1 MSPPNN
7 ANSIAFRSP
16 LLSKT
21 KLVSSDSTVI
31 TFSCQNGVMACPRRV
46 LLIGLDGFDA
56 VLAKHFAEDGL
67 LPNFARLQNQGAC
80 FDLDHGRDKYS
91 GLSWEHLSSGIR
103 PRDGGRW
110 SAVTFNHRTY
120 QATQDH
126 TVVCPFLADLSGVRS
141 VIFDFPYFDLSKAP
155 NVRGITSW
163 GSHDPGVGSASR
175 PDGLHQQITKLF
187 GPYPAPEW
195 IYGFC
200 WPSAQKAHAAGEALA
215 QAAKVRSQAS
225 RWLLQQCLPDWDLGV
240 VVISESHS
248 AIEPLWHG
256 VDPNHPLHGL
266 HSARPAAAALR
277 KVYCAIDDLIGELY
291 QAFPDTVLVL
301 VAMHGMGQNDS
312 DVPAMALLPELLYR
326 LAFGSAYMRPV
337 EFPEFLPDGTPLI
350 AEDAHWGDLLSQAVP
365 KSQLK
370 FHQRVARRINR
381 IAAKI
386 NPRRI
391 VANLNP
397 GVDLSWM
404 PAARY
409 SPFWPKMSAFALP
422 SFYDGRVRINVVGR
436 EARGKIRA
444 SEYAETCQQI
454 REVVS
459 ECRNLLNG
467 KPVVSEVYCPKQNP
481 HEVGPS
487 EADVYIVWEGAP
499 LGFSHPRLGNIGPLP
514 YLRTGGHTGKYGF
527 LSIVGDN
534 IPAGQLGVASS
545 FDVVPTIIELL
556 GQHPLPSVSGDSLLQ
571 RVAPFRSR
579 SVELSH

>member
-1 MSPPNN
+1 MTN
-7 ANSIAFRSP
+7 R
-16 LLSKT
+16 
-21 KLVSSDSTVI
+21 
-31 TFSCQNGVMACPRRV
+31 
-46 LLIGLDGFDA
+46 
-56 VLAKHFAEDGL
+56 
-67 LPNFARLQNQGAC
+67 
-80 FDLDHGRDKYS
+80 
-91 GLSWEHLSSGIR
+91 
-103 PRDGGRW
+103 
-110 SAVTFNHRTY
+110 
-120 QATQDH
+120 
-126 TVVCPFLADLSGVRS
+126 
-141 VIFDFPYFDLSKAP
+141 
-155 NVRGITSW
+155 
-163 GSHDPGVGSASR
+163 
-175 PDGLHQQITKLF
+175 F

-200 WPSAQKAHAAGEALA
+200 WPSAQKAQAAGEALA
-215 QAAKVRSQAS
+215 QAVKVRSQAS
-225 RWLLQQCLPDWDLGV
+225 RWLLQQRLPDWDLGV

-266 HSARPAAAALR
+266 HSAPPAGAALR
-277 KVYCAIDDLIGELY
+277 KVYSAIDDLIGDLY

-326 LAFGSAYMRPV
+326 LAFGSAYMRPSS
-337 EFPEFLPDGTPLI
+337 FPSFCPMVLRSSPKTVTGATFFLKPSHL
-350 AEDAHWGDLLSQAVP
+350 P
-365 KSQLK
+365 KARLK
-370 FHQRVARRINR
+370 FHQRVARRIKRTLAN
-381 IAAKI
+381 I
-386 NPRRI
+386 NPSPV
-391 VANLNP
+391 VANTNSS
-397 GVDLSWM
+397 VDLAWM

-467 KPVVSEVYCPKQNP
+467 KSVVSEIYCPKQNP

-499 LGFSHPRLGNIGPLP
+499 LGLSHPRLGNIGPLP

-527 LSIVGDN
+527 LSIVGDD
-534 IPAGQLGVASS
+534 IPAGQHGVVSS

-556 GQHPLPSVSGDSLLQ
+556 GQPRLSRVSGDSLLQ
-571 RVAPFRSR
+571 HVVPVPSSRRVEMSN
-579 SVELSH
+579 

>member
-1 MSPPNN
+1 
-7 ANSIAFRSP
+7 
-16 LLSKT
+16 
-21 KLVSSDSTVI
+21 
-31 TFSCQNGVMACPRRV
+31 MACPQRV
-46 LLIGLDGFDA
+46 LLMGLDGFDA
-56 VLAKHFAEDGL
+56 ALAQQFAEEGL
-67 LPNFARLQNQGAC
+67 LPNFARLQKQGAS
-80 FDLDHGRDKYS
+80 FNLDHGRDKYS
-91 GLSWEHLSSGIR
+91 GLAWEHLSSGIR

-110 SAVTFNHRTY
+110 SAVTFNPQTY

-126 TVVCPFLADLSGVRS
+126 TVVHPFLADLPGVRS
-141 VIFDFPYFDLSKAP
+141 VVFDFPYFDLSRAP

-163 GSHDPGVGSASR
+163 GAHDPGVASASR
-175 PDGLHQQITKLF
+175 PDRLHHEMINLF

-215 QAAKVRSQAS
+215 QAVKVRSQAS
-225 RWLLQQCLPDWDLGV
+225 RWLLQQRLPDWDLGV

-248 AIEPLWHG
+248 VIEPLWHG

-266 HSARPAAAALR
+266 HSAPPAAAALR
-277 KVYCAIDDLIGELY
+277 KVYSAIDDLIGAFYE
-291 QAFPDTVLVL
+291 AFPETVLVL

-326 LAFGSAYMRPV
+326 LAFGSDYMRPL
-337 EFPEFLPDGTPLI
+337 EFPKFLSDGIPLL

-365 KSQLK
+365 NPSLK

-381 IAAKI
+381 VVGNKNA
-386 NPRRI
+386 
-391 VANLNP
+391 
-397 GVDLSWM
+397 GVDLNWM

-422 SFYDGRVRINVVGR
+422 SFYDGRVRINVMGR
-436 EARGKIRA
+436 EAHGKIRA

-454 REVVS
+454 CGVIS

-467 KPVVSEVYCPKQNP
+467 KPVVSEAYCPKQNP
-481 HEVGPS
+481 HDVGPS

-499 LGFSHPRLGNIGPLP
+499 LGLSHPSLGKIGPLP

-527 LSIVGDN
+527 LSIVGDD
-534 IPAGQLGVASS
+534 IPAGQHGVVSS

-556 GQHPLPSVSGDSLLQ
+556 GQPRLPRVSGDSLLR
-571 RVAPFRSR
+571 RVLQST
-579 SVELSH
+579 